1 MQQPMMFTLSD
12 IWTLIIAFCGAI
24 VTISAAVV
32 VITKIVERMKL
43 PNKEQNERIEALEES
58 IKKINE
64 RLELGN
70 EQFRKDA
77 ERMDNNERAFKAASI
92 VMIESLQALT
102 AHAIDGNNTNELK
115 ESKKKLDSYLLN
127 R

>member
-1 MQQPMMFTLSD
+1 MQPVMFSLSD
-12 IWTLIIAFCGAI
+12 IWTLLLAFCGAI

-32 VITKIVERMKL
+32 VITKIIERMKL
-43 PNKEQNERIEALEES
+43 PNKEQNERIDALEKSIKEIYES
-58 IKKINE
+58 I
-64 RLELGN
+64 ELTN

-77 ERMDNNERAFKAASI
+77 ERMDTNERAFKAASI

-102 AHAIDGNNTNELK
+102 AHAIDGNNTAELK
-115 ESKKKLDSYLLN
+115 ESKKKLDTYLLN